1 MKPAC
6 KSSTY
11 RICDYHD
18 NCPNSA
24 DTWCQYQKDKQGNTN
39 YYKSKGDLPI
49 DVTRVILPIHKRIC
63 KMFGKYLRGKTQN
76 ANELFCLKR
85 WFVCSKKLMPN

>member
-24 DTWCQYQKDKQGNTN
+24 DTWCQYQKDKQGNTS

-49 DVTRVILPIHKRIC
+49 DV
-63 KMFGKYLRGKTQN
+63 
-76 ANELFCLKR
+76 
-85 WFVCSKKLMPN
+85 